1 MRVSDKLSQ
10 NEIDELLNALSAGE
24 VDVKDIEDEN
34 KKKAKK
40 YDFRRPEKFSK
51 EQLRTL
57 ENINENLSRNVA
69 NFLSGYLRCPVDAKA
84 ISTESMI
91 FSEFNNSISNP
102 AIIGMV
108 DFSPLDGR
116 ILVEMGSEIAFS
128 MIDRILGGL
137 GKNPIPK
144 EKRAITEI
152 EEVLIRS
159 ILNKIVSMMKDAWSA
174 IVELNPRL
182 ENIETNSQFSQLISP
197 SESIALVTININ
209 IAESEG
215 LMNIVIPFIVIEP
228 ILANLSSK
236 FWYSGNKKKEQTEEE
251 HTSIESKIGKSSIE
265 VKCVLGSSRLTVSE
279 LLNLGVGDIIVLDE
293 SVDTELKIFVGDK
306 LKYRGMPGI
315 TKKNIAVKL
324 TKPYMDFDE
333 EGGN

>member
-1 MRVSDKLSQ
+1 MSDKLSQ

-24 VDVKDIEDEN
+24 VDVKDIEDDN

-84 ISTESMI
+84 ISTESMV

-116 ILVEMGSEIAFS
+116 ILLEIGSEIAFS

-159 ILNKIVSMMKDAWSA
+159 ILNKIVTMMKDAWSA
-174 IVELNPRL
+174 IVELSPRL

-209 IAESEG
+209 VAESEG

-228 ILANLSSK
+228 ILSNLSSK
-236 FWYSGNKKKEQTEEE
+236 FWYTGNKKKEQSEEE
-251 HTSIESKIGKSSIE
+251 YQSIESRLERSSVDIR
-265 VKCVLGSSRLTVSE
+265 CVLGSSNLTVSE
-279 LLNLGVGDIIVLDE
+279 LLNLGIGDIIVLDQD
-293 SVDTELKIFVGDK
+293 VNTELKVYVGDK
-306 LKYRGMPGI
+306 LKYRGLPG
-315 TKKNIAVKL
+315 TNKKNMAVKL
-324 TKPYMDFDE
+324 TKTYSDNDE